1 MQKENKD
8 WRKCLCV
15 GTYIRYVSFFFNP
28 PQAIRYGTVPYR
40 IVPYRSEIVLKYK
53 CICISAIPNIFYSTV
68 PGTGTDRY
76 RSIRYLRYN
85 QFRSFVCE
93 SNMYVRTFCIELY
106 TFFVPKYLN
115 FFSTEDL
122 IVATYNTLCFE
133 RRWID
138 WWRLECL
145 IPGSF

>member
-53 CICISAIPNIFYSTV
+53 CICSSAIPNIFYSTV

-93 SNMYVRTFCIELY
+93 SNMYVRIEVMYISHKVTFWSQNL
-106 TFFVPKYLN
+106 
-115 FFSTEDL
+115 STY
-122 IVATYNTLCFE
+122 VLCKKIIFWWMENNLQNSFIISVFE
-133 RRWID
+133 
-138 WWRLECL
+138 
-145 IPGSF
+145 IP